1 MALINIHYFLD
12 ANKDVLEHTFYRIEN
27 GTWIAQTEYTMESFL
42 APMTSVMVKAK
53 AVGTSLKVTLRSTH
67 LTLNSQVIPFSEDN
81 SETPSLAPRRA
92 STSKTRS
99 SVSEIM
105 TIYALTDDAYAR
117 TILAVNPAAN
127 DYYLQG
133 EDAISMSSGV
143 ENTSYITTPVNMY
156 TLAEKVPMMADIRQ
170 GISHIPVNLL
180 VDKDYRT
187 DYMQFAFYLSS
198 NWQRECYFR
207 DSITGTRYRIMD
219 GLVLTLPMPQNHEQ
233 RYFIEGP
240 DEYVGSSNGDGTSTS
255 TTNPSTNEEASFT
268 AYSLSQASL
277 HISSNQLI
285 QEVTLYDLAGRVIVQ
300 RQLDLFHSAV
310 DMPAP
315 SGMCLVKVTLRNG
328 TTLYRQALVR

>member
-1 MALINIHYFLD
+1 
-12 ANKDVLEHTFYRIEN
+12 
-27 GTWIAQTEYTMESFL
+27 MESFL

-53 AVGTSLKVTLRSTH
+53 AAGTSLTVTLRSTH

-81 SETPSLAPRRA
+81 SETSSPAPRRA
-92 STSKTRS
+92 SSTSKTRS

-143 ENTSYITTPVNMY
+143 ENTSYITTPLNMY

-198 NWQRECYFR
+198 NWKRECYFR

-255 TTNPSTNEEASFT
+255 TTQSPVASDNAKLW
-268 AYSLSQASL
+268 AYSPEAGSL
-277 HISSNQLI
+277 VVNSNEII
-285 QEVTLYDLAGRVIVQ
+285 QEVKVYDMAG
-300 RQLDLFHSAV
+300 QLIAHKPLDIFHSAATLS
-310 DMPAP
+310 AP